1 MEKTKFR
8 ISIGKK
14 MYVFII
20 ITLLAATVGTAIIS
34 YYVSAQQIDTFYKT
48 ITINNAQNFASLVDP
63 EYLQSLKELAA
74 SEEYQALRDA
84 AEEADDEAMIEE
96 YLKEHNMWEGYTAA
110 RGQLMTYLSN
120 MEKVK
125 YGAVFY
131 NSFHNGIVKCGKPGR
146 KSGLSV
152 FHSDFLIGAVIHL
165 PAVRRSAPQQISEY
179 SANPCC

>member
-34 YYVSAQQIDTFYKT
+34 YYVSARQIDTFYKT

-96 YLKEHNMWEGYTAA
+96 YLKEHNMWEDYTAA

-125 YGAVFY
+125 YLY
-131 NSFHNGIVKCGKPGR
+131 IIVCGDVNATHDMY
-146 KSGLSV
+146 LLDDEEA
-152 FHSDFLIGAVIHL
+152 H
-165 PAVRRSAPQQISEY
+165 Q
-179 SANPCC
+179 